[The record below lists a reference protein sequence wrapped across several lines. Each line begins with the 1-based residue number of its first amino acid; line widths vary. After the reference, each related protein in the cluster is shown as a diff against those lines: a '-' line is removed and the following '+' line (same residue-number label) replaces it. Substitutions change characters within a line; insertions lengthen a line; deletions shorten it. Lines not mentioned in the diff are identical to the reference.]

1 MKILLLTFYFKP
13 DLCAGSFRME
23 AFVKSLQAKLTEDDQ
38 VDIVTTMPNRY
49 STFKRTC
56 LKEEQLSNNIFIKRI
71 ELPAHQGGFIDQARS
86 FFTYFVSTLRWIW
99 RRKYDY
105 VFSTTSRLF
114 TGFLGALISKFKNIP
129 LYLDVRDI
137 FTDTMESLLPK
148 HLACIC
154 LPFFK
159 IIEKFTMRQ
168 AVKINMVSEG
178 FKEYLFKVAPK
189 MDFSYYTNGIDD
201 IFLETDFPN
210 KVRIKEEKIV
220 ITYAGN
226 IGQGQRLDRIVPQ
239 MAELLGDKYIIK
251 IIGDGGIR
259 ALLERE
265 IANRNIKNV
274 FIKTPVDR
282 KALIEIYN
290 NSDWLFFHL
299 DDCKA
304 FEKVLPS
311 KIFEYAATGKPI
323 IAGVSGY
330 AAEFMQNNVS
340 GSIVFTPCDAEA
352 FYKKFMQFD
361 QYQYDRSAFIDM
373 YKRKTIMDQ
382 MIIDVFKTG
391 YDNAQ

>member
-23 AFVKSLQAKLTEDDQ
+23 AFVKSLQTKLTEDDQ

-49 STFKRTC
+49 STYKSAC
-56 LKEEQLSNNIFIKRI
+56 LKEEQLSNNIFIKRV
-71 ELPAHQGGFIDQARS
+71 ELPAHKSGFLDQTVS
-86 FFTYFVSTLRWIW
+86 FFIYFLSTLRWIW
-99 RRKYDY
+99 CRKYDY

-137 FTDTMESLLPK
+137 FTDTMDSLLPK
-148 HLACIC
+148 HLSIIC

-159 IIEKFTMRQ
+159 TIEKFTMRQ

-178 FKEYLFKVAPK
+178 FKEYLSKVAPK
-189 MDFSYYTNGIDD
+189 MNFSYYTNGIDD
-201 IFLETDFPN
+201 IFLETEFSN
-210 KVRIKEEKIV
+210 KLRQKEKKII

-239 MAELLGDKYIIK
+239 MAELLGNDYIIQ

-259 ALLERE
+259 MLLERE
-265 IANRNIKNV
+265 LVNKNIKNV

-282 KALIEIYN
+282 KKLIEIYN

-311 KIFEYAATGKPI
+311 KIFEYAATGKPV

-330 AAEFMQNNVS
+330 AAGFMQNKVS
-340 GSIVFTPCDAEA
+340 GSIVFPPCDAEA
-352 FYKKFMQFD
+352 FYEKFIKFD
-361 QYQYDRSAFIDM
+361 KYQYDRSEFIDM

-382 MIIDVFKTG
+382 MAIDVFRTG
-391 YDNAQ
+391 YDNAK